1 MIFKRLA
8 LITLLVFGMSFAQ
21 LLQPA
26 QNTSSADQ
34 DVQLTEDNLFLVQML
49 LMNDMFRENFVQ
61 SCTAE
66 AVAWLGADGA
76 AKTCSCAYDGLA
88 KNQKLLLKFLNESE
102 NEESM
107 NKLGFELLET
117 CLPPQF
123 PKEMENAISKECLG
137 GGVGAG
143 ACSCVVQEIKKKYTV
158 KKFMKEVFERP
169 DQLENDIMNIATQ
182 CATKK

>member
-8 LITLLVFGMSFAQ
+8 VITLLVLEIAFAQ
-21 LLQPA
+21 NANLA
-26 QNTSSADQ
+26 QNNQSSTSDI
-34 DVQLTEDNLFLVQML
+34 QLSEDDLFLVQML

-88 KNQKLLLKFLNESE
+88 QNQKLLLRFLNESE
-102 NEESM
+102 DEEMM

-123 PKEMENAISKECLG
+123 PKEMENAITRECLG
-137 GGVGAG
+137 GGVGSG
-143 ACSCVVQEIKKKYTV
+143 ACSCVVQSIKKKYTV
-158 KKFMKEVFERP
+158 KKFMKDVFEKP
-169 DQLENDIMNIATQ
+169 EKLEQDIMDIATQ
-182 CATKK
+182 CATK

>member
-8 LITLLVFGMSFAQ
+8 VIPLLVMGMSFAQ
-21 LLQPA
+21 NA
-26 QNTSSADQ
+26 QSAQ
-34 DVQLTEDNLFLVQML
+34 SNLSTNQEIQLSEDDLFLVQML

-88 KNQKLLLKFLNESE
+88 KNQQLLLKFLNESE
-102 NEESM
+102 NEEMM

-137 GGVGAG
+137 GGVGSG
-143 ACSCVVQEIKKKYTV
+143 ACSCVVQNIKQKYTV
-158 KKFMKEVFERP
+158 KKFMKEVFENP
-169 DQLENDIMNIATQ
+169 DQLEKDIMDIATR